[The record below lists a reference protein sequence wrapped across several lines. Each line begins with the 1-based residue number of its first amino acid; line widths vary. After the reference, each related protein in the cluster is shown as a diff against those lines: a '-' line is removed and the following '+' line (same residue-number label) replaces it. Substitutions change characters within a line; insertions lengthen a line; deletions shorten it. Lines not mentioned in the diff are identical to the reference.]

1 MSQKLDHQL
10 CFLLYANSRSIIKLY
25 KPLLDP
31 HNLTYT
37 QYITLLAL
45 WDKDGDT
52 MKELGERL
60 YLDSG
65 TLTPVIKKLE
75 THGYVKKVRSNLDER
90 RVTISLTD
98 SGKDMKKVLRHIP
111 SNMAKK
117 IRVDK
122 EEGSFLFKHLKG
134 LLRKMNK

>member
-1 MSQKLDHQL
+1 MSQRLDHQL

-37 QYITLLAL
+37 QYITLMAL
-45 WDKDGDT
+45 WDKDQET

-65 TLTPVIKKLE
+65 TLTPVVKKLE
-75 THGYVKKVRSNLDER
+75 AQGLVKKVRSNVDER
-90 RVTISLTD
+90 RVTLSLTRA
-98 SGKDMKKVLRHIP
+98 GKDMKKVLKHVPIIL
-111 SNMAKK
+111 AKQ
-117 IRVDK
+117 IAVDK
-122 EEGSFLFKHLKG
+122 EDGMVLFKHLKK

>member
-45 WDKDGDT
+45 WDKDKET

-75 THGYVKKVRSNLDER
+75 QASYVTKTRSKDDER
-90 RVTISLTD
+90 RVTITLTNQ
-98 SGKDMKKVLRHIP
+98 GRKMKNVLNHIP
-111 SNMAKK
+111 LTMAKK
-117 IRVDK
+117 LDMSK
-122 EEGSFLFKHLKG
+122 DEGILIFKHLKK
-134 LLRKMNK
+134 LLHIMNK

>member
-75 THGYVKKVRSNLDER
+75 TRGYVKKVRSNLDER
-90 RVTISLTD
+90 RVTISLTE

-122 EEGSFLFKHLKG
+122 EEGMFLFKHLKG